1 MIDSKND
8 FNEDKAPTRVNY
20 VEKREIDC
28 SILYS
33 FDGPFQLLHADVGN
47 LEFLGKT
54 ATFPQYVLVIVDLI
68 SSKIYTYSMKSRK
81 QILQK
86 LRIFYDDVRKKRKG
100 KRMRLQVDNEFQQVK
115 IKDLYDINNVEMF
128 TSALRGKKKFAT
140 EQKMR
145 ELKTRIAKINVQK
158 LKISPVKIVEIST
171 ANMNVRPSKKYG
183 IAPEEVERR
192 GLSNERFKTIF
203 NMKRIEKTYGL
214 HPRLDDYDK
223 KKYSSKKKQ
232 SRENLSIGEK
242 VYVLA
247 ERTRKK
253 SAPGKFYK
261 QSVQNISYFNK
272 EKIFTIRAI

>member
-20 VEKREIDC
+20 VEKREIDR

-54 ATFPQYVLVIVDLI
+54 ATFPQYNLVIVDLT
-68 SSKIYTYSMKSRK
+68 SSKSYTYSMKSRK

-86 LRIFYDDVRKKRKG
+86 LRIFYDDVRNERKG

-115 IKDLYDINNVEMF
+115 IKDLNDINNVEMF
-128 TSALRGKKKFAT
+128 TSAVRGKKKFAT

-158 LKISPVKIVEIST
+158 LKIGPVKIVEIST

-183 IAPEEVERR
+183 IAPELENDAAYQMSV
-192 GLSNERFKTIF
+192 L
-203 NMKRIEKTYGL
+203 
-214 HPRLDDYDK
+214 
-223 KKYSSKKKQ
+223 KQ
-232 SRENLSIGEK
+232 YLI
-242 VYVLA
+242 
-247 ERTRKK
+247 
-253 SAPGKFYK
+253 
-261 QSVQNISYFNK
+261 
-272 EKIFTIRAI
+272 